1 METERIAFRQRER
14 ERLGVLQEVKRKQ
27 PTQMGGSAIPTITSL
42 DQAQAFVD
50 ACIAEGSDCI
60 KIIYDDGSRWT
71 WTTTRVPM
79 LDTAI
84 LRALV
89 TAAHKRG
96 KPAVVPCFIG
106 TAGARGP
113 RSGCRWLG
121 SYVLRRFRKFRL
133 RPILPSATMCS

>member
-1 METERIAFRQRER
+1 METERIALRQRER

-27 PTQMGGSAIPTITSL
+27 PTQMGGSAIPTITSP

-60 KIIYDDGSRWT
+60 KIIHDDGSTWT

-96 KPAVVPCFIG
+96 KPLWFHVLSEQQARDALE
-106 TAGARGP
+106 AGAMA
-113 RSGCRWLG
+113 WL
-121 SYVLRRFRKFRL
+121 
-133 RPILPSATMCS
+133 ICSPGIP